1 MESIS
6 DTVYIK
12 FCSFCYFGI
21 FKANIKK
28 EIYIYKVVLAYWFDC
43 MLYRSSSNWTIKV
56 IRLANDL
63 TYVTNTFDHI
73 ITK

>member
-28 EIYIYKVVLAYWFDC
+28 EIYIY
-43 MLYRSSSNWTIKV
+43 
-56 IRLANDL
+56 IRLSWRIGLGVCYIDL
-63 TYVTNTFDHI
+63 QVI
-73 ITK
+73 GQSK